1 MDNINKKTRGKK
13 KLPDDVRKKPKYQNT
28 GMIEYTS
35 KKGDEI
41 PLSFFNGNNAS
52 NDVSPRIVK
61 VKFADKK
68 LLIDKFYDAVALKNN
83 LADKSLIEKIVN
95 FRTQMIIKLINNTF
109 EGKIM
114 FKEFFTFEPDY
125 NKLRYIIKSGII
137 FDKKYDGI
145 RDKILTKSFL
155 ESINLSNEDISLFLN
170 RDNKVDISQ
179 QNKIVDKP
187 IINND
192 EFYEEL

>member
-1 MDNINKKTRGKK
+1 MDNNINKKTRGKK

-179 QNKIVDKP
+179 QNKIHHC
-187 IINND
+187 
-192 EFYEEL
+192 L